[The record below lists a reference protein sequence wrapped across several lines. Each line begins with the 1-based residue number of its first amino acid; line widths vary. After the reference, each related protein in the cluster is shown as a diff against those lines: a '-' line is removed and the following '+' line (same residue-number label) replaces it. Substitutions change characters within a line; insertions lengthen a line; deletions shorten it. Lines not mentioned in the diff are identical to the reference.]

1 MKRIPPRARA
11 MPQKQPVMALERK
24 FGDPRNRQPV
34 SSELQG
40 GDAHIAAGQP
50 TAPAP
55 LPGTPEY
62 WMRLYQQA
70 DPSAPAAL
78 VAQLSPALLR
88 FFRFNAASREQAED
102 LLQETWL
109 KIHRM
114 RHTFRS
120 GERVLPWVYAIA
132 HRVRID
138 SYRRTS
144 RIARREAALDSMP
157 EPAARNAA
165 YESMQFESLVAT
177 LPGAQREVIVM
188 LKAAGM
194 TVEEVARA
202 TSSTVGAV
210 KLKAHRAYE
219 RLRELLDAPSR
230 PNRTAEGGK

>member
-1 MKRIPPRARA
+1 MAFQ
-11 MPQKQPVMALERK
+11 PQS
-24 FGDPRNRQPV
+24 GDPRNHPAI
-34 SSELQG
+34 SSELQS
-40 GDAHIAAGQP
+40 GDA
-50 TAPAP
+50 APAP
-55 LPGTPEY
+55 GLGTPEY

-70 DPSAPAAL
+70 DPAAPGAL
-78 VAQLSPALLR
+78 IAMVSPALLR

-114 RHTFRS
+114 RHTWRP

-132 HRVRID
+132 HHVRID
-138 SYRRTS
+138 SYRRT
-144 RIARREAALDSMP
+144 RRQAARETALD
-157 EPAARNAA
+157 PALDPPGPNAA
-165 YESMQFESLVAT
+165 YESIQFESLVAA
-177 LPGAQREVIVM
+177 LPDGQREVITM

-219 RLRELLDAPSR
+219 RLRELLQAPSR
-230 PNRTAEGGK
+230 VHRKEGAE